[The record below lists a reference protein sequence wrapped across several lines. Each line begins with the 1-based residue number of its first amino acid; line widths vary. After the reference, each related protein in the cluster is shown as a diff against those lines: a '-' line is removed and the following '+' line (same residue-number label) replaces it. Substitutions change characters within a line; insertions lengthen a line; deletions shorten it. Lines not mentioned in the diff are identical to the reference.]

1 MAADVLFLCSWQIQ
15 NGGVTV
21 LIIVRAVFFA
31 LQSAVLS
38 VLLEWFYPV
47 RNWKIESD
55 LWHHPQKYIV
65 PVVMLLLAG
74 AVIVWPVLLPVLL
87 LLLAV
92 EVVILL
98 FMCWR

>member
-1 MAADVLFLCSWQIQ
+1 MAADILFLCSWQIQ
-15 NGGVTV
+15 NGGV
-21 LIIVRAVFFA
+21 IVSVIVGAVFFA

-38 VLLEWFYPV
+38 VLLEWFYPI

-55 LWHHPQKYIV
+55 LWHHPRKYIV

-74 AVIVWPVLLPVLL
+74 DVIVWSVLLPVLL